1 MPKKNRTVN
10 SKNIV
15 KHRPSPSD
23 QAQRPAAKP
32 TSHGGARLQLPP
44 GQLDLDALRSVTR
57 EWLVPRLVEEFLR
70 VHGIELKHV
79 GKLGNR
85 LQPSLLGA
93 LVPGD
98 GSVSEKIKS
107 QAKRKTNIRTLDK
120 GGRGKVAPR
129 S

>member
-10 SKNIV
+10 SKNID
-15 KHRPSPSD
+15 KDRPSPSD
-23 QAQRPAAKP
+23 RTQRPAAKP
-32 TSHGGARLQLPP
+32 TSPGGAGLQLPP
-44 GQLDLDALRSVTR
+44 GQPDLDALRSVTR
-57 EWLVPRLVEEFLR
+57 KWLVPRLVEEFLR

-79 GKLGNR
+79 GKLRNQ

-98 GSVSEKIKS
+98 GSVSERIKS
-107 QAKRKTNIRTLDK
+107 QAKRKTNIRTLGK
-120 GGRGKVAPR
+120 GEHRKVAPR

>member
-1 MPKKNRTVN
+1 MPKKNRILN
-10 SKNIV
+10 SKNID
-15 KHRPSPSD
+15 KDRPSPSD
-23 QAQRPAAKP
+23 RAQRPAAKP
-32 TSHGGARLQLPP
+32 TSHGGARSQLPP
-44 GQLDLDALRSVTR
+44 GQPDLDALRSVTR

-85 LQPSLLGA
+85 LQPSILGA
-93 LVPGD
+93 QVPGD

-107 QAKRKTNIRTLDK
+107 QAKRETNIRTLGK

>member
-1 MPKKNRTVN
+1 MPKKNRTLN
-10 SKNIV
+10 SKNID
-15 KHRPSPSD
+15 KDRPSPSD
-23 QAQRPAAKP
+23 RVQRPAAKP
-32 TSHGGARLQLPP
+32 TSHGGARFQLPP
-44 GQLDLDALRSVTR
+44 GQPDLDALRSVTR

-85 LQPSLLGA
+85 LQPSILGA

-107 QAKRKTNIRTLDK
+107 QAKRKTNIRTLGK